1 MELKGG
7 YWGKILR
14 VNVSGEEA
22 KVEDLPSNWPHKF
35 LGGVGFGTK
44 ALYDE
49 VPPRSDPLG
58 PENKLFITPGV
69 LVGTGLGTAS
79 KTAFNFKS
87 PLTGGYG
94 RAMAGAE
101 LGVQLKRAGFDML
114 IIEGVAENSSIIV
127 VEDGK
132 ARVESGEGFWGLNLE
147 EAKKK
152 AGREYPGFATAFIGP
167 AGEKLSRI
175 SIIDCDGRQAARGG
189 PGAVLGSK
197 RVKGV
202 VVKGS
207 KEIPIYDKARLRE
220 LIAKWAIVFKDHPAT
235 KADMDYGSGEFL
247 DWMNRSRG
255 TFPTR
260 NWQLGFFK
268 KAYEKAKKR
277 GEERIDLDPYAW
289 VPKYRV
295 GRRPCP
301 ACNKPCSQ
309 VVKVK
314 SLKWGEFEVDGPEY
328 ETLYSLG
335 GVLDIDDFETVAY
348 LNYLADN
355 LGLDTISAGVTIAWA
370 MEAYERGLLTKRD
383 TDGLELKFGEGDAA
397 VEALKRMAYREG
409 NLGKLLADGVKRASE
424 ALGRGSWRF
433 ALHVKGMEPPAYDVR
448 GIKGMALAFA
458 VSVRGADHLT
468 SGAYGTELVGK
479 WWVFSGVDRT
489 KGEGK
494 GFEIATHENLM
505 AIYDATGV
513 CKFSRHMYFLEGFP
527 ELIQAVTGMNLD
539 ESSLMLIGERIINI
553 ARAFNVREGFRR
565 KDDTLPYRIMW
576 DPIPEGP
583 SEGLHVPPWELDRML
598 DEYYQARGWSRD
610 GVPTKAKLISL
621 GLGDVAEDLGSGV

>member
-1 MELKGG
+1 MGFKSG

-14 VNVSGEEA
+14 VDVGSGTV
-22 KVEDLPSNWPHKF
+22 KVEDLPAEWPKMF
-35 LGGVGFGTK
+35 LGGVGFGTR
-44 ALYDE
+44 ALYKE
-49 VPPRSDPLG
+49 VPPHSDPLG
-58 PENKLFITPGV
+58 PENKLFMTPGV

-101 LGVQLKRAGFDML
+101 VGVQLKKAGFDML
-114 IIEGVAENSSIIV
+114 VVEGVAEEPSLIV

-132 ARVESGEGFWGLNLE
+132 AKVTQAEEFWGLKLE
-147 EAKKK
+147 DARQK
-152 AGREYPGFATAFIGP
+152 AEREFPGFATAFIGP
-167 AGEKLSRI
+167 AGEKLSKI

-197 RVKGV
+197 KVKGIL
-202 VVKGS
+202 VKGS
-207 KEIPIYDKARLRE
+207 KEVPIADPEWLRK
-220 LIAKWAIVFKDHPAT
+220 LIAKWAVAFKDHPAT
-235 KADMDYGSGEFL
+235 KADMEYGSGEFL

-260 NWQLGFFK
+260 NWQMGFFRN
-268 KAYEKAKKR
+268 AYEKAEKEGK
-277 GEERIDLDPYAW
+277 ERIDLDPYEW

-309 VVKVK
+309 VVKVD
-314 SLKWGEFEVDGPEY
+314 SGKWGTFEVDGPEY

-370 MEAYERGLLTKRD
+370 MEAFERGLLTKDD
-383 TDGLELKFGEGDAA
+383 TDGLELRFGNGEAA
-397 VEALKRMAYREG
+397 AEALKRMAYREG
-409 NLGKLLADGVKRASE
+409 KLGKLLADGVKRASE
-424 ALGRGSWRF
+424 ALGKESWKF

-479 WWVFSGVDRT
+479 WWVFSDVDRT

-527 ELIQAVTGMNLD
+527 ELIQAVTGIELT
-539 ESSLMLIGERIINI
+539 ESDLMVIGERIINV
-553 ARAFNVREGFRR
+553 ARAFNAREGFRR
-565 KDDTLPYRIMW
+565 KDDTLPYRILW
-576 DPIPEGP
+576 EPIPEGP
-583 SEGLHVPPWELDRML
+583 SKGLHVPPWELDRML
-598 DEYYQARGWSRD
+598 DEYYQARGWSKD
-610 GVPTKAKLISL
+610 GVPTKAKLVSL
-621 GLGDVAEDLGSGV
+621 GLKDIADEIGAGI